1 MNLINVYLLIQFYP
15 DQSDAY
21 QLRLVDEDDNMP
33 EMSIPAVDK
42 NRTFKDLMDTK
53 FCLIED
59 PNYES
64 NIITT
69 KNQPTTIDERFTIMK
84 SIVEQKYNC
93 IMIRVNCTDEN
104 I

>member
-1 MNLINVYLLIQFYP
+1 M
-15 DQSDAY
+15 
-21 QLRLVDEDDNMP
+21 DEDDNMP

-84 SIVEQKYNC
+84 SIVEQKYN
-93 IMIRVNCTDEN
+93 VNIFVNLLIVVYNDTCELHR
-104 I
+104 